1 MKQNYL
7 VIAILTFM
15 LCRNTI
21 ESALDYHE
29 RLQYIRK
36 SKDDLNIIIE
46 ELKNKESSNIL
57 HNFND
62 EFQLNE
68 LEEAMEELHTWND
81 NSSTITVTSRTWKHT
96 IIQASIQQCY

>member
-1 MKQNYL
+1 
-7 VIAILTFM
+7 M

-36 SKDDLNIIIE
+36 SKDDLNTIIE
-46 ELKNKESSNIL
+46 ELKNKESSNML
-57 HNFND
+57 DDFND

-68 LEEAMEELHTWND
+68 LEEAMEELKKKKTETLKKMLIH
-81 NSSTITVTSRTWKHT
+81 
-96 IIQASIQQCY
+96 